1 MRIFTLIWLGQLVSL
16 IGIWMT
22 GFALDISVF
31 RQTGSATQFALL
43 MLSCTIPPI
52 IISPLA
58 GTLVDRWDRRQTM
71 IIGHTCTG
79 LFTLILLFLVSIGQ
93 LEIWHIYLR
102 NICTSI
108 IGAFNTPAYK
118 AAITSLVPQQDLS
131 RASGMV
137 QLAIGIQ
144 QIVSP
149 LIAGALL
156 DIVHLQGILIID
168 FVGLLIAL
176 TPLILVKFG
185 EKIGEKI
192 NQPNDN
198 NDHQNKTTSL
208 WQEITYGWDYLTQ
221 LPGLPTF
228 VIIFTLYQFLIGFV
242 SVLVYPLIL
251 RVTTPANL
259 GKIAFISGIG
269 MILGSIVMSSWKHNW
284 QTLISPILIAM
295 SLNGLWIA
303 VAGSRPSLLQIGI
316 ATLFFFVTTPFI
328 NGLVQII
335 FQTKVAEN
343 VQGRVFALTGAI
355 SGAAVPLASI
365 VAAPLSDYV
374 FEPLMAFDGPWSKV
388 LIGQLI
394 GTGPGRGTGL
404 LFVIVGCSILITAII
419 ASQYPALRKL
429 DVNLPDYPL
438 PSTEKITI

>member
-1 MRIFTLIWLGQLVSL
+1 MRIFTLIWLGQLISL

-31 RQTGSATQFALL
+31 KQTGSATQFALL
-43 MLSCTIPPI
+43 MLTCTIPPI

-58 GTLVDRWDRRQTM
+58 GTLVDRWDRRKTM

-79 LFTLILLFLVSIGQ
+79 LFTLILLFLVSVGQ
-93 LEIWHIYLR
+93 LAIWHIYLR

-118 AAITSLVPQQDLS
+118 LAITSLVPQQDLS

-156 DIVHLQGILIID
+156 DSIHLQGILIID
-168 FVGLLIAL
+168 FLGLLTAL
-176 TPLILVKFG
+176 TTLILVKFG
-185 EKIGEKI
+185 EKID
-192 NQPNDN
+192 QPNDN
-198 NDHQNKTTSL
+198 NNQANKKSSL
-208 WQEITYGWDYLTQ
+208 WQEITYGWTYLTQ
-221 LPGLPTF
+221 RPGLPTF
-228 VIIFTLYQFLIGFV
+228 VIIFTLYQFLVGFV

-269 MILGSIVMSSWKHNW
+269 MILGSIVMSSWKHSW
-284 QTLISPILIAM
+284 QNLITPVLIAM
-295 SLNGLWIA
+295 SLNGIWIA
-303 VAGSRPSLLQIGI
+303 VAGSRPSLIQIGI
-316 ATLFFFVTTPFI
+316 ATLCFFVTVPFI
-328 NGLVQII
+328 NGFVQMI

-355 SGAAVPLASI
+355 SGAAVPLAAI
-365 VAAPLSDYV
+365 FAGPLSDYV
-374 FEPLMAFDGPWSKV
+374 FEPLMAFDGPWSKA

-404 LFVIVGCSILITAII
+404 LFVIVGSCILIAAII
-419 ASQYPALRKL
+419 ASQHPAIRKL
-429 DVNLPDYPL
+429 DVHLPDYPVSS
-438 PSTEKITI
+438 PEKIAV